1 MGMAVT
7 CLAHIISKFRCPMK
21 QKAGIIIFV
30 FALLWCIAWGLIV
43 SISATSAINT
53 MTMDQLNESLWAT
66 SGSMMILWGLGGV
79 PLGTVIAG
87 IGLLLYINA
96 KGRTILVFTLGML
109 LTIYLAMF
117 SGALELYPFLFGIGG
132 TIILLSFFGILW
144 LWARK
149 QKDLEGQDAKAAN
162 LALVSYVFF
171 LNASWFTCGMG
182 AQTVA
187 KAFEGFDAAPP
198 LHIMIFFVLGW
209 IFLLCSHYQSGRKTS
224 D

>member
-1 MGMAVT
+1 
-7 CLAHIISKFRCPMK
+7 MK
-21 QKAGIIIFV
+21 QKAGIVIFI
-30 FALLWCIAWGLIV
+30 FALLWCVAWGLIV
-43 SISATSAINT
+43 SISTTAAINT
-53 MTMDQLNESLWAT
+53 MTMDQLNESVWAT
-66 SGSMMILWGLGGV
+66 SGSMMMLWGIGGV

-96 KGRTILVFTLGML
+96 KVRTILIFTLGIL
-109 LTIYLAMF
+109 LAIYLALY
-117 SGALELYPFLFGIGG
+117 SGALVLYPFLFGTGG

-149 QKDLEGQDAKAAN
+149 RKDLEGQEAKAAN

-187 KAFEGFDAAPP
+187 KAFEGFDSAPP

-209 IFLLCSHYQSGRKTS
+209 TFLLCSHYQSGRKTAG
-224 D
+224 

>member
-1 MGMAVT
+1 
-7 CLAHIISKFRCPMK
+7 
-21 QKAGIIIFV
+21 
-30 FALLWCIAWGLIV
+30 
-43 SISATSAINT
+43 
-53 MTMDQLNESLWAT
+53 MTMEQLNESLWAP
-66 SGSMMILWGLGGV
+66 SGSMMMLWGIGGV

-96 KGRTILVFTLGML
+96 KGRTILFFTLGIL
-109 LTIYLAMF
+109 LAIFLAMY
-117 SGALELYPFLFGIGG
+117 SGALKLYPFLFGIGG

-149 QKDLEGQDAKAAN
+149 RKDLEGQDAKAAN
-162 LALVSYVFF
+162 LSLVSYVFF

-182 AQTVA
+182 GQMVA
-187 KAFEGFDAAPP
+187 KAFEGMETAPP

-209 IFLLCSHYQSGRKTS
+209 IFLLFSHYQSGRKAV